1 MPLGHYKTADP
12 FDNHPLFKTEEQ
24 ARLEET
30 MDGEESAATAEHP
43 VLAWPGEETAEQ
55 AASRARGRPLGPQ
68 PRLRLGRLARKVR
81 LSGSDAGRLKMKRV
95 LLGFG
100 LAAGIAYALREW
112 FAAPQPQPSWDETD
126 NDPEDLSQDLA
137 QRAREAEG
145 AQATEETSAG

>member
-1 MPLGHYKTADP
+1 
-12 FDNHPLFKTEEQ
+12 
-24 ARLEET
+24 
-30 MDGEESAATAEHP
+30 
-43 VLAWPGEETAEQ
+43 
-55 AASRARGRPLGPQ
+55 
-68 PRLRLGRLARKVR
+68 
-81 LSGSDAGRLKMKRV
+81 MKRV
-95 LLGFG
+95 LLGLG